1 MIPLADINQVIVI
14 DPERRSGSEGSIYLI
29 KQAMEESGGFAFPAR
44 RKETA

>member
-1 MIPLADINQVIVI
+1 MMPFAECTQVTMADPARHSGV
-14 DPERRSGSEGSIYLI
+14 ERAAHLD